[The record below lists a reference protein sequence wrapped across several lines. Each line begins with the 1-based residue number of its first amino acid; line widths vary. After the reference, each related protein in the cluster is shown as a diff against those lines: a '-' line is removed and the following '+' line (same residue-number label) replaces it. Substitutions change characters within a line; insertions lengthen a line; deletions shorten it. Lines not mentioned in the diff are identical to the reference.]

1 MPLYRCLFLREDD
14 QVARIEE
21 LNCSDDRDAGRDAV
35 YLLTRTGGFS
45 GFELWR
51 EGRKV
56 DEHRPAKLAIA
67 PPDVQSKT

>member
-1 MPLYRCLFLREDD
+1 MPLYRCLFLREDG

-21 LNCSDDRDAGRDAV
+21 LNSSDDRDGRRDAL

-51 EGRKV
+51 DGRKV
-56 DEHRPAKLAIA
+56 DEYRPIKAATESQA
-67 PPDVQSKT
+67 

>member
-1 MPLYRCLFLREDD
+1 LFLREDG

-21 LNCSDDRDAGRDAV
+21 LNTYDDRDARRDAL

-51 EGRKV
+51 DGRKV
-56 DEHRPAKLAIA
+56 DEYRPVRPATA
-67 PPDVQSKT
+67 P